1 MMTAVASQHRA
12 RPWGGVLALCL
23 LLVGLM
29 LTLPAWAQQALP
41 RIDSLL
47 TDEAGALSVAER
59 SEIGQRLTDIERRL
73 GSQVLVLTV
82 PTTAPESI
90 EEYSMRVVENT
101 PAGRK
106 GIDDGVLILLAMK
119 DRRMRIEVGYGL
131 EGALPDAVAAR
142 IIRDQMTPHMRAGN
156 VAAALTAAIDAVAAR
171 IAGEELPAPAAAP
184 VARGVSQNADGRQS
198 VDGFDFETFLIVALF
213 MSFVLSRLFVSM
225 LGRLPGAFATGGLLG
240 FGGWLLTGSFF
251 LALMAAVVGG
261 VFTLMLGGGG
271 GGGGRSSGGGGWP
284 GGGGSS
290 GGSRRRG
297 GDFSWPS
304 GGGWSSGG
312 RRRGSRSGGGFSLP
326 GGLGW
331 PSGGGGGR
339 SSGGGGGWSGGG
351 GGGFGGGGASGS
363 W

>member
-1 MMTAVASQHRA
+1 MMTAVASQR
-12 RPWGGVLALCL
+12 RIRLWGGLLALCL
-23 LLVGLM
+23 LLVGLL

-47 TDEAGALSVAER
+47 TDEAGVLSMAER

-90 EEYSMRVVENT
+90 EQYSLRVVENT

-156 VAAALTAAIDAVAAR
+156 VAAALTAAIEAVAAR
-171 IAGEELPAPAAAP
+171 IAGEELPVPAAAP
-184 VARGVSQNADGRQS
+184 APRGVIVKGADGREQ
-198 VDGFDFETFLIVALF
+198 VDGFDLRNFLIVALF
-213 MSFVLSRLFVSM
+213 MSFVLSRVAVRA
-225 LGRLPGAFATGGLLG
+225 LGRFSGAVLTGGLIGLG
-240 FGGWLLTGSFF
+240 AWLFTASIF
-251 LALMAAVVGG
+251 LGVMAMFAGLIFVLL
-261 VFTLMLGGGG
+261 FGGGG
-271 GGGGRSSGGGGWP
+271 GGGGSSSGGGW
-284 GGGGSS
+284 SS
-290 GGSRRRG
+290 SRRRRRG
-297 GDFSWPS
+297 GGVIVWPS
-304 GGGWSSGG
+304 GGGWSTGG
-312 RRRGSRSGGGFSLP
+312 GWSSDDSSSGGGWS
-326 GGLGW
+326 
-331 PSGGGGGR
+331 SG
-339 SSGGGGGWSGGG
+339 GGGGGWSGGG